1 VIGGDSGIDFES
13 VLSWQPQTKVY
24 ATPFFDDSRLTIYEL
39 FEPMNKVG
47 FISLGCPKNLVDSEV
62 MMGQLKAN
70 GYELTADA
78 SEADTVV
85 VNTCG
90 FIDSA
95 KKESIEAILEA
106 AQLKTNGKAKRL
118 VVAGCLVERY
128 RDELKASMPEVD
140 AFIGTSQINDILAVC
155 DPQTNTRSLPIIT
168 VGNQSATYLYDE
180 STPRV
185 LATPS
190 HYAFIKIAE
199 GCDRPCAFCFIPQ
212 MRGHFRS
219 RRFGSIVAEA
229 HQLAEEGV
237 KELILVAQDSSRY
250 GEDLG
255 KQDALAHLL
264 RELSHT
270 EGIEWVRVMYTYPT
284 HISDAFLD
292 VLAEEAKAVK
302 YLDMPLQHASQNV
315 LKLMKRGGNRASLE
329 KLIKRVRERV
339 PGIAVRTTFIAGFP
353 GETDGDFE
361 ELLAFVKNVE
371 FDRVGVFTYSDE
383 EGTPAFELPN
393 KVDPKIAK
401 QRRIRLMKAQSRI
414 SRKRNK
420 AKVGE
425 VLRVIFEGES
435 NESDLLWQ
443 GRIETQAPD
452 IDGCVLINDVPE
464 GFIPLPGEMVNVLI
478 TEAQEYDLVGKIVS
492 CQ

>member
-1 VIGGDSGIDFES
+1 
-13 VLSWQPQTKVY
+13 
-24 ATPFFDDSRLTIYEL
+24 
-39 FEPMNKVG
+39 MKVG

-62 MMGQLKAN
+62 MMGQLKQN
-70 GYELTADA
+70 GHQITADA
-78 SEADTVV
+78 EEADTIV

-106 AQLKTNGKAKRL
+106 AQLKTNGQARRL

-128 RDELKASMPEVD
+128 RDELKAEMPEVD
-140 AFIGTSQINDILAVC
+140 AFIGTSQIADILKVC
-155 DPQTNTRSLPIIT
+155 DPKTNPRSLP
-168 VGNQSATYLYDE
+168 VLPLGKQSATYLYDE

-185 LATPS
+185 LATPN
-190 HYAFIKIAE
+190 HYAYIKIAE

-219 RRFGSIVAEA
+219 RRFGSIIAEA

-264 RELSHT
+264 RQLSHA

-292 VLAEEAKAVK
+292 VLAEEPKAVK
-302 YLDMPLQHASQNV
+302 YLDMPLQHASQRV
-315 LKLMKRGGNRASLE
+315 LRLMKRGGNGDSLQR
-329 KLIKRVRERV
+329 LIERVRRRV
-339 PGIAVRTTFIAGFP
+339 PEIAVRTTFITGFP
-353 GETDGDFE
+353 GETEEDFG
-361 ELLAFVKNVE
+361 ELLAFVRNVE

-383 EGTPAFELPN
+383 EGTPAFKLPN
-393 KVDPKIAK
+393 KVDSKIAK
-401 QRRIRLMKAQSRI
+401 RRRDQLMKEQSKI
-414 SRKRNK
+414 SGRKNQAR
-420 AKVGE
+420 VGQTVR
-425 VLRVIFEGES
+425 VLFEGEAT
-435 NESDLLWQ
+435 ESELLWQ
-443 GRIETQAPD
+443 GRMQTQAPD
-452 IDGCVLINDVPE
+452 IDGCVLINDAPE
-464 GFIPLPGEMVNVLI
+464 KFNPKPGEFVPVLI
-478 TEAQEYDLVGKIVS
+478 EEAHEYDLIGRIVAS
-492 CQ
+492 RCCL

>member
-1 VIGGDSGIDFES
+1 
-13 VLSWQPQTKVY
+13 
-24 ATPFFDDSRLTIYEL
+24 
-39 FEPMNKVG
+39 
-47 FISLGCPKNLVDSEV
+47 
-62 MMGQLKAN
+62 MGQLNLN
-70 GYELTADA
+70 GYEITADA
-78 SEADTVV
+78 TDADTVV

-90 FIDSA
+90 FIESA
-95 KKESIEAILEA
+95 KQESIDAILEA
-106 AQLKTNGKAKRL
+106 ARLKTSGKATRL
-118 VVAGCLVERY
+118 IVAGCLVERY
-128 RDELKASMPEVD
+128 RDELKAEMPEVD

-155 DPQTNTRSLPIIT
+155 DPRTNTRALP
-168 VGNQSATYLYDE
+168 VVPLGNQSATYLYDE

-185 LATPS
+185 LATPG

-229 HQLAEEGV
+229 QQLAEESV

-264 RELSHT
+264 RELAHT

-284 HISDAFLD
+284 HISDRFLD
-292 VLAEEAKAVK
+292 VLAEEPKAVK

-329 KLIKRVRERV
+329 RLIKRVRERV
-339 PGIAVRTTFIAGFP
+339 PGIAVRTTFITGFP
-353 GETDGDFE
+353 GETADDFE
-361 ELLAFVKNVE
+361 ELLRFVKNVE

-383 EGTPAFELPN
+383 EGTPAYDLPN
-393 KVDPKIAK
+393 KVEPKLAK
-401 QRRIRLMKAQSRI
+401 QRRDRLMREQKKI
-414 SRKRNK
+414 SRRRNQ
-420 AKVGE
+420 AKVGQTFP
-425 VLRVIFEGES
+425 VLFEGES

-443 GRIETQAPD
+443 GRLETQAPD
-452 IDGCVLINDVPE
+452 IDGCVLISDAPE
-464 GFIPLPGEMVNVLI
+464 GFTPRPGEIVNVMI
-478 TEAQEYDLVGKIVS
+478 EQAQEYDLVGRIV
-492 CQ
+492 

>member
-1 VIGGDSGIDFES
+1 M
-13 VLSWQPQTKVY
+13 T
-24 ATPFFDDSRLTIYEL
+24 
-39 FEPMNKVG
+39 KVG

-62 MMGQLKAN
+62 MMGQLKAK
-70 GYELTADA
+70 GFEITADA
-78 SEADTVV
+78 GDADTVV

-90 FIDSA
+90 FIDAA
-95 KKESIEAILEA
+95 KKESIEAILDA
-106 AQLKTNGKAKRL
+106 ARLKTEGKAKRL

-128 RDELKASMPEVD
+128 RDDLKAEIPEVD

-155 DPQTNTRSLPIIT
+155 DPTVNTRALPVIP
-168 VGNQSATYLYDE
+168 VGNQSATYLYDD

-185 LATPS
+185 LATPG

-219 RRFGSIVAEA
+219 RRFGSIIAEA
-229 HQLAEEGV
+229 QQLAEEGV

-255 KQDALAHLL
+255 KEDALAHLL

-292 VLAEEAKAVK
+292 VLAEEPKAVK

-329 KLIKRVRERV
+329 RLIARVRKRV
-339 PGIAVRTTFIAGFP
+339 PGIGVRTTFITGFP
-353 GETDGDFE
+353 GESAEDFE
-361 ELLAFVKNVE
+361 ELLAFVRNVQ

-383 EGTPAFELPN
+383 EGTPAYDLPN
-393 KVDPKIAK
+393 KVAPRIAR
-401 QRRIRLMKAQSRI
+401 QRRALLMKEQKVI
-414 SRKRNK
+414 SRRRNK
-420 AKVGE
+420 ARVGE
-425 VLRVIFEGES
+425 TIPVLFEGES
-435 NESDLLWQ
+435 KESALLWQ
-443 GRIETQAPD
+443 GRMETQAPD
-452 IDGCVLINDVPE
+452 IDGCILINDAPV
-464 GFIPLPGEMVNVLI
+464 GFAPAPGDFVNVLL
-478 TEAQEYDLVGKIVS
+478 TEAQEYDLVGRIV
-492 CQ
+492 

>member
-1 VIGGDSGIDFES
+1 
-13 VLSWQPQTKVY
+13 
-24 ATPFFDDSRLTIYEL
+24 
-39 FEPMNKVG
+39 MNKVG

-62 MMGQLKAN
+62 MMGQLQQN
-70 GYELTADA
+70 GYQITTDA
-78 SEADTVV
+78 AEADTVV

-90 FIDSA
+90 FIESA
-95 KKESIEAILEA
+95 KQESIDAILEA
-106 AQLKTNGKAKRL
+106 ARLKTDGKAKRL
-118 VVAGCLVERY
+118 IVAGCLVERY
-128 RDELKASMPEVD
+128 RDELKAEMPEVD

-155 DPQTNTRSLPIIT
+155 DPNTNLRALPVIPL
-168 VGNQSATYLYDE
+168 GNQSATYLYDE

-229 HQLAEEGV
+229 QQLAEEGV
-237 KELILVAQDSSRY
+237 KELVLVAQDSSRY

-255 KQDALAHLL
+255 KDDALAHLL

-292 VLAEEAKAVK
+292 VLAEEPKAVK

-315 LKLMKRGGNRASLE
+315 LKLMKRGGNRESLE
-329 KLIKRVRERV
+329 RLIERVRRRV
-339 PGIAVRTTFIAGFP
+339 PGIAVRTTFITGFP
-353 GETDGDFE
+353 GETVEDFE
-361 ELLAFVKNVE
+361 ELLAFVRNVE

-383 EGTPAFELPN
+383 EGTPAFDLPN
-393 KVDPKIAK
+393 KVDPRTAK
-401 QRRIRLMKAQSRI
+401 RRRTRLMKEQARI
-414 SRKRNK
+414 SRKRNR
-420 AKVGE
+420 ARIGSTVR
-425 VLRVIFEGES
+425 VLFEGES
-435 NESDLLWQ
+435 AESELLWQ
-443 GRIETQAPD
+443 GRTEAQAPD
-452 IDGCVLINDVPE
+452 IDGCVLINDAPE
-464 GFIPLPGEMVNVLI
+464 GLHPEPGDFVNVEI
-478 TEAQEYDLVGKIVS
+478 TEAQEYDLIGRIV
-492 CQ
+492 

>member
-1 VIGGDSGIDFES
+1 
-13 VLSWQPQTKVY
+13 
-24 ATPFFDDSRLTIYEL
+24 
-39 FEPMNKVG
+39 MNKVG

-62 MMGQLKAN
+62 MMGQLKQKGFQITAN
-70 GYELTADA
+70 AED
-78 SEADTVV
+78 ADTVV

-106 AQLKTNGKAKRL
+106 ARLKTEGKATRL

-128 RDELKASMPEVD
+128 RDELKAEMPEVD
-140 AFIGTSQINDILAVC
+140 AFIGTSQINDILSVC
-155 DPQTNTRSLPIIT
+155 DPQTNTRSLPVIPL
-168 VGNQSATYLYDE
+168 GNQSATYLYDE

-284 HISDAFLD
+284 HISDEFLN
-292 VLAEEAKAVK
+292 VLAEEPNAVK

-315 LKLMKRGGNRASLE
+315 LKLMKRGGNRGSLE
-329 KLIKRVRERV
+329 RLIERVRKRV
-339 PGIAVRTTFIAGFP
+339 PGIAVRTTFITGFP
-353 GETDGDFE
+353 GETEEDFD
-361 ELLAFVKNVE
+361 ELMTFVKNVE

-383 EGTPAFELPN
+383 EGTPAFDLPN

-401 QRRIRLMKAQSRI
+401 RRRDQLMKAQSTI
-414 SRKRNK
+414 
-420 AKVGE
+420 AKKKHQAIIGQT
-425 VLRVIFEGES
+425 VLVMFEGEA

-443 GRIETQAPD
+443 GRMETQAPD
-452 IDGCVLINDVPE
+452 IDGCVLINDAPE
-464 GFIPLPGEMVNVLI
+464 GFVPEPGQLVDVLI
-478 TEAQEYDLVGKIVS
+478 EEAHEYDLVGRIVAVA
-492 CQ
+492 

>member
-1 VIGGDSGIDFES
+1 
-13 VLSWQPQTKVY
+13 
-24 ATPFFDDSRLTIYEL
+24 
-39 FEPMNKVG
+39 MNKVG

-62 MMGQLKAN
+62 MMGQLQQGGYQITAN
-70 GYELTADA
+70 AD
-78 SEADTVV
+78 EADTVV

-106 AQLKTNGKAKRL
+106 ARLKTDGRAKRL
-118 VVAGCLVERY
+118 IVAGCLVERY
-128 RDELKASMPEVD
+128 RDELKAEMPEVD
-140 AFIGTSQINDILAVC
+140 AFIGTSQISDILTVC
-155 DPQTNTRSLPIIT
+155 DPKTNTRSLPVIPL
-168 VGNQSATYLYDE
+168 GNQSATYLYDE

-190 HYAFIKIAE
+190 HYAYIKIAE

-255 KQDALAHLL
+255 KQDALAGLL
-264 RELSHT
+264 RELSHLD
-270 EGIEWVRVMYTYPT
+270 GIEWVRVMYTYPT
-284 HISDAFLD
+284 HISNAFLD
-292 VLAEEAKAVK
+292 VLAEEPKAVK

-315 LKLMKRGGNRASLE
+315 LKLMKRGGNRTSLE
-329 KLIKRVRERV
+329 RLIERVRERV
-339 PGIAVRTTFIAGFP
+339 PGIAVRTTFITGFP
-353 GETDGDFE
+353 GETEEDFQ
-361 ELLAFVKNVE
+361 ELLAFIKNVE

-383 EGTPAFELPN
+383 EGTPAFDLPD

-401 QRRIRLMKAQSRI
+401 RQRDQLMKEQSKI
-414 SRKRNK
+414 SRRKNK
-420 AKVGE
+420 ARIGE
-425 VLRVIFEGES
+425 TVRVLFEGES
-435 NESDLLWQ
+435 NESELLWQ
-443 GRIETQAPD
+443 GRMETQAPD
-452 IDGCVLINDVPE
+452 IDGCVLINDAPE
-464 GFIPLPGEMVNVLI
+464 AFMPKAGDLLDVLI
-478 TEAQEYDLVGKIVS
+478 TEAQQYDLVGHVPAKN
-492 CQ
+492 

>member
-1 VIGGDSGIDFES
+1 
-13 VLSWQPQTKVY
+13 
-24 ATPFFDDSRLTIYEL
+24 
-39 FEPMNKVG
+39 MNKVG

-62 MMGQLKAN
+62 MMGQLQKN
-70 GYELTADA
+70 GYQITANAED
-78 SEADTVV
+78 ADTLV

-106 AQLKTNGKAKRL
+106 ARLKTNGKATRL
-118 VVAGCLVERY
+118 IVAGCLVERY
-128 RDELKASMPEVD
+128 RDELKAEMPEVD
-140 AFIGTSQINDILAVC
+140 AFIGTSQINDILSVC
-155 DPQTNTRSLPIIT
+155 DPKTNTRSLPVIPL
-168 VGNQSATYLYDE
+168 GNQSATYLYDE

-250 GEDLG
+250 GEDLD
-255 KQDALAHLL
+255 KPDALAHLL

-270 EGIEWVRVMYTYPT
+270 DGIEWRVMYTYPT
-284 HISDAFLD
+284 HISDGFLD
-292 VLAEEAKAVK
+292 VLAEEPKAVK

-329 KLIKRVRERV
+329 RLIERVRSRV
-339 PGIAVRTTFIAGFP
+339 PGIAVRTTFITGFP
-353 GETDGDFE
+353 GETEENFN
-361 ELLAFVKNVE
+361 ELLSFVRNVE

-383 EGTPAFELPN
+383 EGTPAFDLPN

-401 QRRIRLMKAQSRI
+401 RRRDRLMKEQSKVAK
-414 SRKRNK
+414 RKHD
-420 AKVGE
+420 AMIGQTV
-425 VLRVIFEGES
+425 RVMFEGES
-435 NESDLLWQ
+435 NESELLWQ
-443 GRIETQAPD
+443 GRTETQAPD

-464 GFIPLPGEMVNVLI
+464 DFKPAPGELVNVLI
-478 TEAQEYDLVGKIVS
+478 TEALDYDILGRIVD
-492 CQ
+492 

>member
-1 VIGGDSGIDFES
+1 M
-13 VLSWQPQTKVY
+13 K
-24 ATPFFDDSRLTIYEL
+24 
-39 FEPMNKVG
+39 KVG

-62 MMGQLKAN
+62 MMGQLQQK
-70 GYELTADA
+70 GFQITADA
-78 SEADTVV
+78 ADADTIV

-106 AQLKTNGKAKRL
+106 ARLKNEGNASRL

-128 RDELKASMPEVD
+128 RDELKAEMPEVD
-140 AFIGTSQINDILAVC
+140 AFIGTSQINDILSVC
-155 DPQTNTRSLPIIT
+155 DPATNTRSLPVIPL
-168 VGNQSATYLYDE
+168 GNQSATYLYDE

-250 GEDLG
+250 GEDLD

-270 EGIEWVRVMYTYPT
+270 AGIEWVRVMYTYPT
-284 HISDAFLD
+284 HISDGFLD
-292 VLAEEAKAVK
+292 VLAEEPKAVK

-329 KLIKRVRERV
+329 RLIERVRARV
-339 PGIAVRTTFIAGFP
+339 PGIAVRTTFITGFP
-353 GETDGDFE
+353 GETEEDFN
-361 ELLAFVKNVE
+361 ELMTFIRNVE

-383 EGTPAFELPN
+383 EGTPAYDLPN
-393 KVDPKIAK
+393 KVDARTAK
-401 QRRIRLMKAQSRI
+401 SRQTRLMKEQAKIAR
-414 SRKRNK
+414 RKHK
-420 AKVGE
+420 TMVGRE
-425 VLRVIFEGES
+425 VRVLFEGES

-443 GRIETQAPD
+443 GRLETQAPD
-452 IDGCVLINDVPE
+452 IDGCVLINDAPE
-464 GFIPLPGEMVNVLI
+464 GFLPEPGQMVNVLI
-478 TEAQEYDLVGKIVS
+478 TEAQQYDLVGRIV
-492 CQ
+492 QG